1 MNNFLK
7 LAAINLRE
15 IDPNQVVKVAGLLS
29 KLKTWIKL
37 HFNKEFKEKAEIL
50 DKESRAVRTVLFE
63 IFQLSNKIQES
74 LTEHDLLS
82 YRENLKI
89 LKEKAK
95 VLIENISNTQET
107 TDKVVSKIVDKYYSE
122 EDLTPELQKSIEQ
135 QLPKNFDIELNK
147 NLSKPLTSF
156 SYYSNLQIQNIV
168 ISSRNIDKLK
178 EQIKKILPSVEL
190 TDSIINSF
198 KMSIINGDL
207 IGAQIKK
214 PNKVVKMIEPGSI
227 NLFVRTGLIEIP
239 NTNMAVQGTVVL
251 IDHSTGLS
259 GRKVITIEKINKFI
273 IAKQASIKT
282 AKQVDRVL
290 TSLSDID
297 FAHVLAKGYALAFK
311 QEIPIDLLA
320 FGWAQGV
327 LEAGSPVKLPG
338 NNIGNIKATEPW
350 IKAGKDFFVRSTK
363 ELDSKGKE
371 YVEHGTK
378 WRAFETPEEGAAS
391 YWLLLKNR
399 FPEVFNL
406 ASQPEQAAKYLGQKH
421 YYTANIDKYS
431 SGVKSLYNKFMKN
444 IAPSFGVKQPTEQ
457 PVNENQE
464 DNMEN
469 LLNKLV
475 ASPLTD
481 RVKTAILAS
490 QVPKSV
496 VNVKIFGDK
505 ITGIEFAKIAS
516 YHLKQYA
523 KISSSIHVKN
533 NDIELNISDN
543 LPNILIY
550 NVANDFLTRLNT
562 ELKNKLGR
570 SVSFVCV
577 PEMSSKLPEITAD
590 EILSNNIKFKLGT
603 L

>member
-7 LAAINLRE
+7 LATINLIE
-15 IDPNQVVKVAGLLS
+15 IEPNKVVKVAGLLS
-29 KLKTWIKL
+29 KIKTWIKL
-37 HFNKEFKEKAEIL
+37 HINKEFKENADIL
-50 DKESRAVRTVLFE
+50 DKESDAVRTVLFE

-95 VLIENISNTQET
+95 ILLEKINNTQT
-107 TDKVVSKIVDKYYSE
+107 TTEKVVSKIVDKYYSE
-122 EDLTPELQKSIEQ
+122 KDLTPELQKSIEQ

-147 NLSKPLTSF
+147 NLSKPLLSF
-156 SYYSNLQIQNIV
+156 SYYSNLQPQNIV
-168 ISSRNIDKLK
+168 ISAKNVEKLK
-178 EQIKKILPSVEL
+178 EQISKILPTVEL
-190 TDSIINSF
+190 NDNIINNF
-198 KMSIINGDL
+198 KLSIINGDL

-239 NTNMAVQGTVVL
+239 NTNMAVQGTVIL

-290 TSLSDID
+290 TSLSDTD
-297 FAHVLAKGYALAFK
+297 FAHVLAKGYELAFK
-311 QEIPIDLLA
+311 QEIPLDLLA

-338 NNIGNIKATEPW
+338 NNIGNIKATDPW
-350 IKAGKDFFVRSTK
+350 IKSGKDFFVRSTK

-378 WRAFETPEEGAAS
+378 WRAFATPEEGAAS
-391 YWLLLKNR
+391 YWQLLKNR

-406 ASQPEQAAKYLGQKH
+406 ASKPDEAAKYLGKKH

-444 IAPSFGVKQPTEQ
+444 IAPSLGTKQPAKIPQQEE
-457 PVNENQE
+457 ENV
-464 DNMEN
+464 EN
-469 LLNKLV
+469 LLEKLV

-481 RVKTAILAS
+481 RVKTAILAA
-490 QVPKSV
+490 QIPKSV

-533 NDIELNISDN
+533 NDVELNISDN

-550 NVANDFLTRLNT
+550 NVANDFLTRLNA